1 MGYFKNGVANGKYI
15 NIKGLECTNLSNGL
29 GIKSRYGVYQG
40 DNLIKEEKKEIV
52 DPKDPSKKI
61 NNVELDFILNDEP
74 QEVRDPTPEEIF
86 EQQY

>member
-1 MGYFKNGVANGKYI
+1 MGYFKNGIANGKYI
-15 NIKGLECTNLSNGL
+15 NIKGLECTNLSSGL

-86 EQQY
+86 EQ